1 MEIDNKNSQL
11 FSNLPLVIAGPCS
24 AESLEQMLMV
34 ANEVKKNPLIKVFR
48 AGIWKPRTRPNQFEG
63 LGEIALPWLLEV
75 KKATGLLTAV
85 EVANLDH
92 VEKAL
97 KYDVD
102 ILWIGART
110 TANPFSV
117 QDIANALKGTN
128 KTIMVKNPINADLQL
143 WIGALERLNLSGVKN
158 LIAVHRGFSVAENFE
173 FRNDP
178 MWRIPIELK
187 LKFPELPIICDP
199 SHITGNR
206 ELIFKVAQKAMDL
219 NFDGL
224 MIETH
229 PKPEAAW
236 SDANQQVTPQKLLS
250 ILSQLQ
256 FKQDSCQSKDFEFN
270 LESIRKQ
277 IDRLDQDIIETLK
290 YRKSLVE
297 NIAKIKLEQNVSALQ
312 LHRFES
318 LLKDRIELAVKNG
331 LDPVMVKDI
340 FGLIHEESI
349 RIQTDH
355 FDQKH

>member
-1 MEIDNKNSQL
+1 MEIDNKNPQL

-24 AESLEQMLMV
+24 AESLDQMLAV
-34 ANEVKKNPLIKVFR
+34 AQSVKTNPLVKVFR

-75 KKATGLLTAV
+75 KKATGLLTAI
-85 EVANLDH
+85 EVANADH

-110 TANPFSV
+110 SANPFSV
-117 QDIANALKGTN
+117 QDIASSLKGTN
-128 KTIMVKNPINADLQL
+128 KTVMVKNPINADLQL
-143 WIGALERLNLSGVKN
+143 WIGALERLNLAGIKD
-158 LIAVHRGFSVAENFE
+158 LIAIHRGFSVADNFE

-206 ELIFKVAQKAMDL
+206 DLIFKVAQKAMDL

-229 PKPEAAW
+229 PNPDSAW
-236 SDANQQVTPQKLLS
+236 SDAKQQVTPEKLLN

-256 FKQDSCQSKDFEFN
+256 FKNNSCQSKDYEFN
-270 LESIRKQ
+270 LDTLRKQ
-277 IDRLDQDIIETLK
+277 IDRLDQDIIESLK

-297 NIAKIKLEQNVSALQ
+297 KIAEIKIGQNVSALQ
-312 LHRFES
+312 IQRFES
-318 LLKDRIELAVKNG
+318 LLKDRIELAIKHG
-331 LDPVMVKDI
+331 LDPAMVKDI

-349 RIQTDH
+349 RIQTDL